1 MSKRN
6 DTLVDIGRRELA
18 FDGHAV
24 QSILPAFFADDYPK
38 LITLLNSYYEFEDRD
53 GSAGKLVHELFF
65 SRDITQ
71 TDLKLLSFIEDEL
84 LLGQSY
90 FEGFADKRAAAKY
103 SSSLYRSKG
112 TKYSIEQFF
121 RTFFGVDPE
130 IIYTKENVFKV
141 GDDQST
147 IGIENQR
154 YLTDN
159 KLYQTFALLVKTD
172 IAFNDWKEPYK
183 LFTHPAGMYVG
194 SEVQIVSVVTDTLT
208 APLVVVEP
216 PPPLAVHSTASFGDF
231 AIMDITALVDD
242 LYTDSAGVLSRINA
256 ELTSIE
262 DFSLEQIQTIN
273 NQYSSLREAQTATSP
288 TFDDSDASETN
299 GMDLSNNFSF
309 ETLDQDR
316 HQWWS
321 SDSAQYVK
329 SFGIPINY

>member
-38 LITLLNSYYEFEDRD
+38 LITLLNYYYEFEDRD
-53 GSAGKLVHELFF
+53 ESAGKLVHELFF

-172 IAFNDWKEPYK
+172 I
-183 LFTHPAGMYVG
+183 L
-194 SEVQIVSVVTDTLT
+194 
-208 APLVVVEP
+208 
-216 PPPLAVHSTASFGDF
+216 
-231 AIMDITALVDD
+231 
-242 LYTDSAGVLSRINA
+242 
-256 ELTSIE
+256 
-262 DFSLEQIQTIN
+262 
-273 NQYSSLREAQTATSP
+273 
-288 TFDDSDASETN
+288 
-299 GMDLSNNFSF
+299 
-309 ETLDQDR
+309 
-316 HQWWS
+316 
-321 SDSAQYVK
+321 
-329 SFGIPINY
+329 

>member
-38 LITLLNSYYEFEDRD
+38 LITLLNYYYEFEDRD
-53 GSAGKLVHELFF
+53 ESAGKLVHELFF

-216 PPPLAVHSTASFGDF
+216 PPPIAVHSTASLGDF
-231 AIMDITALVDD
+231 DRRF
-242 LYTDSAGVLSRINA
+242 LSRTDTDN
-256 ELTSIE
+256 
-262 DFSLEQIQTIN
+262 
-273 NQYSSLREAQTATSP
+273 
-288 TFDDSDASETN
+288 
-299 GMDLSNNFSF
+299 
-309 ETLDQDR
+309 
-316 HQWWS
+316 
-321 SDSAQYVK
+321 
-329 SFGIPINY
+329 